1 MKQIH
6 LVGAIPGATLLIC
19 ALLTGCSTPSTKY
32 SENGQTA
39 EEVPVAQLQV
49 IDAKIE
55 YEGNRDYLPRS
66 LKDSSGSSGISAVY
80 AYDVSYGTG
89 KEHPLT
95 VFNPLLI
102 TGMSKTEDRITVTGT
117 LEFFNAGNLI
127 RKYNE
132 SVTLTKNKTIYSEG
146 ETFTEMRRHGLL
158 YVRNSIDKQIY
169 NDRLFWADAME
180 HNQAITPLE

>member
-1 MKQIH
+1 M
-6 LVGAIPGATLLIC
+6 
-19 ALLTGCSTPSTKY
+19 
-32 SENGQTA
+32 
-39 EEVPVAQLQV
+39 
-49 IDAKIE
+49 
-55 YEGNRDYLPRS
+55 
-66 LKDSSGSSGISAVY
+66 
-80 AYDVSYGTG
+80 
-89 KEHPLT
+89 T

-117 LEFFNAGNLI
+117 LEFFSAGNLI

-169 NDRLFWADAME
+169 NDRLFWANAVE
-180 HNQAITPLE
+180 HK